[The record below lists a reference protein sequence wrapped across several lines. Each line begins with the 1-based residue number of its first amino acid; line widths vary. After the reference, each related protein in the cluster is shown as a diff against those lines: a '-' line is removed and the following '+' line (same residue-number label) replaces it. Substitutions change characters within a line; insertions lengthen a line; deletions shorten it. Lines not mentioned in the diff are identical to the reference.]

1 MTAAAVPPT
10 WSTALASWQW
20 HTGAAVFALAVGL
33 GYGRMYRKAGRD
45 NLTRANAWCFAA
57 GVALFIVATMSMV
70 SVYAS
75 VLFWVRALQVLL
87 LLMVIPFFFAMGR
100 PVTALRASVG
110 PHGRERL
117 DAVLAAP
124 AARLLVHPATTS
136 VAMLATPWLFYLTP
150 WYVAALRYEAV
161 IAVTGGLML
170 AIGFGYVYA
179 RLQTD
184 PVPRRYTQLI
194 SLVISIVESLG
205 DGVLGIVLW
214 LGPLIAA
221 DYYGRLGRHWGPSMR
236 VDQSIGAGVLWLVGD
251 VLGLVFVLVL
261 MRFFSADEKRHAT
274 VVDAELDR
282 AETDDDAGAPA
293 ASGLWWENDPQ
304 LRDRMRRS

>member
-1 MTAAAVPPT
+1 MTAATVPLT
-10 WSTALASWQW
+10 WSTALTSWQW
-20 HTGAAVFALAVGL
+20 NTGAAMFVLAVGF
-33 GYGRMYRKAGRD
+33 GYGRMYRKAEGGT
-45 NLTRANAWCFAA
+45 LTRANAWYFGG
-57 GVALFIVATMSMV
+57 GVALLVIATMSMV

-87 LLMVIPFFFAMGR
+87 LLMVVPFFLAMGR

-110 PHGRERL
+110 PRGRDRL

-124 AARLLVHPATTS
+124 ATRLLVHPATTS

-161 IAVTGGLML
+161 MVATGALML
-170 AIGFGYVYA
+170 VIGFGYFYA

-251 VLGLVFVLVL
+251 VLGLFFVMVL
-261 MRFFSADEKRHAT
+261 MRFFSADEERHAT

-282 AETDDDAGAPA
+282 AGADDREGTSA